1 MNEDTG
7 NSPRGLFTFA
17 GMLLVAAAL
26 GAGAW
31 HGHKQADQPTDQQ
44 TSKEIDASR
53 RTATGGGKVANTSPS
68 DGETILQQ
76 PRYIRPPELFDPLA
90 ALTTTP
96 AKVSTPTQANIK
108 LEVKPRPPTVSPA
121 GWAGTGNP
129 IQRMWEG
136 NSAGRWEIRA
146 TPLSPKNWR
155 ISGVVQRGAQT
166 QVIVQFD
173 EEPTPKF
180 YKIGD
185 TLPGGAKL
193 AWVKPDVIGVIEP
206 KSGGLAV
213 PILDGQ
219 TQTQAQAPLP
229 AANPKASA
237 KP

>member
-1 MNEDTG
+1 MNESTA
-7 NSPRGLFTFA
+7 NSSNGLITFSGA
-17 GMLLVAAAL
+17 LLVAASLA
-26 GAGAW
+26 AGAW
-31 HGHKQADQPTDQQ
+31 YGLKQSGNPIAQQVGKDVAPTAPS
-44 TSKEIDASR
+44 TAS
-53 RTATGGGKVANTSPS
+53 GGGKVSSSNSN
-68 DGETILQQ
+68 DGEIIVKQ
-76 PRYIRPPELFDPLA
+76 PRYIRPPELYDTLA
-90 ALTTTP
+90 AMAASSTKAVTATP
-96 AKVSTPTQANIK
+96 ASAKTIATAQAA
-108 LEVKPRPPTVSPA
+108 VVPA

-193 AWVKPDVIGVIEP
+193 AWVKPDVIGVIES

-219 TQTQAQAPLP
+219 TQAQAPAA